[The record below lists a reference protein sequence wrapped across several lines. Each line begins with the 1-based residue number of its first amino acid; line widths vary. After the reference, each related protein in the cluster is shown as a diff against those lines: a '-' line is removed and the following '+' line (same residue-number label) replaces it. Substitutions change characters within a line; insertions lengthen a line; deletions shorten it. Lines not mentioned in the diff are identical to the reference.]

1 MCMLKSR
8 LVVTISFCHQ
18 LHEDDMYDSV
28 CWLFVFS
35 VVVKQE
41 GRGEREEEEREELQ
55 TRLSARDW
63 ELAEAQEQ
71 LKAAKK
77 AAEKVCTAELV
88 WMRFKPAHFRIL
100 ILSSIYQLSHQDRYM
115 YMYIHVHVYRQVH
128 VYTVHEN
135 APCVL
140 YITQYLLHS
149 PLLPLP
155 QMQSQHKENLRSVQ
169 AQLSET
175 SNLYVA
181 QGDKLREVR
190 RARMELDQE
199 NTNLKTALSRTK
211 VPGSH
216 SNHYRLALFLGSLP
230 LR

>member
-1 MCMLKSR
+1 
-8 LVVTISFCHQ
+8 
-18 LHEDDMYDSV
+18 MYDSV

-55 TRLSARDW
+55 TRLSARDR
-63 ELAEAQEQ
+63 ELVEAQEQ

-77 AAEKVCTAELV
+77 AAEKVCTAEL
-88 WMRFKPAHFRIL
+88 RFKPAHSRIL

-115 YMYIHVHVYRQVH
+115 YI
-128 VYTVHEN
+128 HEN

-216 SNHYRLALFLGSLP
+216 SSHYRLASFLGYPP

>member
-1 MCMLKSR
+1 MLKSR

-28 CWLFVFS
+28 CWLFVCS

-115 YMYIHVHVYRQVH
+115 YIH
-128 VYTVHEN
+128 VHEN

-211 VPGSH
+211 VPGPGISLEPL
-216 SNHYRLALFLGSLP
+216 SFSLVPRLSPFMII
-230 LR
+230 